1 MPDTD
6 ETYEGWTNHETWAVA
21 LHINN
26 DQGWQQSV
34 HEALKGAR
42 EDSDPYSL
50 ALTDETRN
58 ALAAHRAGEIVKD
71 NVEETLSE
79 RLSDY
84 HRGVLDLDV
93 YSIPRED
100 IGSMWR
106 VNWDEIGAAF
116 LSDIEEA

>member
-50 ALTDETRN
+50 ALTDETRD
-58 ALAAHRAGEIVKD
+58 ALAAHRAGQIVKD
-71 NVEETLSE
+71 NVEETLSK
-79 RLSDY
+79 RLN
-84 HRGVLDLDV
+84 DV
-93 YSIPRED
+93 AYFTDVNPSEYSIPRED
-100 IGSMWR
+100 IGSLWR
-106 VNWDEIGAAF
+106 VDWDEIGAAF
-116 LSDIEEA
+116 LSDIE

>member
-50 ALTDETRN
+50 ALTDETRD
-58 ALAAHRAGEIVKD
+58 ALAAHRAGQIVKD
-71 NVEETLSE
+71 NVEETLTE

-106 VNWDEIGAAF
+106 VDWDEIGAAF